1 MTHSFTHIGNF
12 ILLLLDSPLGL
23 RPSSCDL
30 SLQAAIWALRLEFG
44 HKVGIWALRLGFGP
58 RGWDLNLKA
67 GIWASKLGFGPQ
79 DWYLSFEAG
88 IWALSLRQGG
98 GGQMSKRRKF
108 PICVKTQVINPLRAA
123 APSKNNK

>member
-1 MTHSFTHIGNF
+1 MKAVIEAEGGSRAAAQKGSMTHSFTRMGNF

-88 IWALSLRQGG
+88 IWALSLRQGRG
-98 GGQMSKRRKF
+98 E
-108 PICVKTQVINPLRAA
+108 
-123 APSKNNK
+123 